1 MTISTAY
8 QLLNNAYEISYDDNN
23 EAYQS
28 VPLPLVISI
37 LDQLHSDYVFQIAA
51 LELKLK
57 EVDRYAQDISCT

>member
-37 LDQLHSDYVFQIAA
+37 LDQLHNAYVSQIDA

-57 EVDRYAQDISCT
+57 EVNRYAQDTVCT